1 MTTTFSR
8 EEVTFTPQ
16 LAINAGVIAF
26 GFIGEVHVRA
36 IRAAGGL
43 VTAIPAKTIEEAKEI
58 LETDLAIKNGLLNYD
73 IFTWYGSSA
82 LSEYLPFSDKI
93 WKSKP

>member
-16 LAINAGVIAF
+16 LAINAGVIGF

-43 VTAIPAKTIEEAKEI
+43 VTAIAAKTIEEAK
-58 LETDLAIKNGLLNYD
+58 AA
-73 IFTWYGSSA
+73 A
-82 LSEYLPFSDKI
+82 LKMGIIYQSQCSH
-93 WKSKP
+93 